1 MSASLAV
8 TQFPENMSKEL
19 RVHKVGNKSTFLMV
33 VSVVSIAAILSTAA
47 WLAAQQ
53 PAAKASVTLQP
64 YTAPDQS
71 ASAGVPSGW
80 KVTKGAE
87 TVIQMTGPQGETV
100 FLGNTVIANNGA
112 FQAGQR
118 GPNGIDLSMPY
129 TAPLT
134 QKLTMI
140 FTQNAAISGKPAPQV
155 TFSSAT
161 PIQVPPILGQCGRFV
176 ASSSADQGPVKLMGV
191 YCSFPLDSGGAYK
204 NVMLL
209 AQAPAATAAQSAP
222 IAQAIFQSYRIPP
235 VMLKRKLAPF
245 YAPPPPMPAGGGGGM
260 NGSILYGE
268 QSADTMAN
276 CFDLSILR
284 DTPTHDL
291 PRSCGGTRPD

>member
-1 MSASLAV
+1 MHKFCNRKSRLLIVLAV
-8 TQFPENMSKEL
+8 
-19 RVHKVGNKSTFLMV
+19 
-33 VSVVSIAAILSTAA
+33 SIIATLSTAA
-47 WLAAQQ
+47 RLSAQQ
-53 PAAKASVTLQP
+53 PAANASVALQP

-100 FLGNTVIANNGA
+100 FLGNTIIAKNGS

-118 GPNGIDLSMPY
+118 GANGIDLSMPY
-129 TAPLT
+129 TATLT

-140 FTQNAAISGKPAPQV
+140 FQQNAAISGKPAPQV
-155 TFSSAT
+155 TFNSAT

-209 AQAPAATAAQSAP
+209 AQAPAAVAAQSAP

-235 VMLKRKLAPF
+235 AMLQRKLAPF
-245 YAPPPPMPAGGGGGM
+245 YAPPPPMPAGGGGGGM
-260 NGSILYGE
+260 NSSTLYAE
-268 QSADTMAN
+268 QSANTTAN

>member
-1 MSASLAV
+1 VNKAC
-8 TQFPENMSKEL
+8 
-19 RVHKVGNKSTFLMV
+19 NKSFLLLV
-33 VSVVSIAAILSTAA
+33 VPVVSITAILSTAG

-80 KVTKGAE
+80 QVTKGAE

-100 FLGNTVIANNGA
+100 FLGNTIVAKNGA

-118 GPNGIDLSMPY
+118 GANGIDLSMPY
-129 TAPLT
+129 NAPLT

-140 FTQNAAISGKPAPQV
+140 FQQNAAISGKPAPQV
-155 TFSSAT
+155 TFTSAT

-191 YCSFPLDSGGAYK
+191 YCSFPVDSGGAYK
-204 NVMLL
+204 NVLLL
-209 AQAPAATAAQSAP
+209 AQAPTAVAAQSAP

-235 VMLKRKLAPF
+235 AMLQRKLAPF
-245 YAPPPPMPAGGGGGM
+245 YAPPPPMPPGGGGGGM
-260 NGSILYGE
+260 NPSTLWAE
-268 QSADTMAN
+268 QSTDTMAN

-284 DTPTHDL
+284 DTPNHDL
-291 PRSCGGTRPD
+291 PRSCGGSRPD

>member
-1 MSASLAV
+1 MLVTLASILLAGGC
-8 TQFPENMSKEL
+8 
-19 RVHKVGNKSTFLMV
+19 H
-33 VSVVSIAAILSTAA
+33 
-47 WLAAQQ
+47 AAQQ
-53 PAAKASVTLQP
+53 PAAGAAVNPSIQLQP

-80 KVTKGAE
+80 QVTKGAE

-100 FLGNTVIANNGA
+100 FLGNTIVAKDGP

-118 GPNGIDLSMPY
+118 GANGIDLSMPY
-129 TAPLT
+129 SATLA

-140 FTQNAAISGKPAPQV
+140 FQQNAAVAGKPAPQV
-155 TFSSAT
+155 TFNSAT
-161 PIQVPPILGQCGRFV
+161 PIQAPPILGQCGRFV
-176 ASSSADQGPVKLMGV
+176 ASVSDAKGPMKVMGV
-191 YCSFPLDSGGAYK
+191 YCSFPVDSGGAYK

-209 AQAPAATAAQSAP
+209 AQAPAAVAPQSAP
-222 IAQAIFQSYRIPP
+222 IAQAIFQSYRIPLA
-235 VMLKRKLAPF
+235 MLKRKLAPF

-260 NGSILYGE
+260 NSSTILGE
-268 QSADTMAN
+268 AGADNAAN

-284 DTPTHDL
+284 DTSTHDL